1 MPVVPGKQPV
11 TSPPALAPAPPVI
24 DELARACVRYV
35 QEAMGMQLDYEPE
48 TLPLLDHY
56 LASRRRDLASRPD
69 LASLIA
75 RAAGAYFGE
84 VVRRR
89 VQTFWHVPTDDP
101 SSWELRAE
109 PVYLSF
115 NPVAVA
121 HDVMSHGDEEGPTS
135 RLELDDEDRDLV
147 EARLAELPA
156 ATENEFYSLC
166 TWLEVIDIAVDAAKA
181 RMMRDG
187 LGDVVFKPG
196 DYDE

>member
-1 MPVVPGKQPV
+1 VTHSEPTSVPPEIE
-11 TSPPALAPAPPVI
+11 PAPPI
-24 DELARACVRYV
+24 IHELAGACIGYV
-35 QEAMGMQLDYEPE
+35 EKAIGMRLDYQAE

-56 LASRRRDLASRPD
+56 LASCRADLTLRPD
-69 LASLIA
+69 LAGLIA

-89 VQTFWHVPTDDP
+89 IHMHWHVPTDDP
-101 SSWELRAE
+101 SAWELRAE

-121 HDVMSHGDEEGPTS
+121 HDAISHGDEEGPTS
-135 RLELDDEDRDLV
+135 RLLLDDDDRDLV

-156 ATENEFYSLC
+156 ATENEFYALS

-187 LGDVVFKPG
+187 QGDVVFAPD
-196 DYDE
+196 DYGE